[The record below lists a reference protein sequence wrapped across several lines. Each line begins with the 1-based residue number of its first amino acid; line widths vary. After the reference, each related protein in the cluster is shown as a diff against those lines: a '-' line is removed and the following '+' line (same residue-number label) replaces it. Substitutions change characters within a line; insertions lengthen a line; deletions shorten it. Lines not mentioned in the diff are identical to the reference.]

1 MIIQHQCRVGLTVYR
16 KEFKAVLDT
25 INTFVDV
32 LENCVATIKPLFQA
46 LQPGQEPSSIQTFEA
61 LAKFHPDKDRPDP
74 DALMS
79 EIETFKLHL
88 KTTHEDA
95 KDISRAAKK
104 AEEMKLVFPL
114 TNRAFRLVLTAP
126 VTVVK
131 DERTFSKLKTVK
143 NLCRSRTSDERLEEL
158 MFMACEKDITDEIP
172 VQNLATLWAGLKSRR
187 IAIGPV

>member
-1 MIIQHQCRVGLTVYR
+1 
-16 KEFKAVLDT
+16 
-25 INTFVDV
+25 
-32 LENCVATIKPLFQA
+32 
-46 LQPGQEPSSIQTFEA
+46 
-61 LAKFHPDKDRPDP
+61 
-74 DALMS
+74 MS

-95 KDISRAAKK
+95 KDIYSAAKK

-126 VTVVK
+126 VTVAK

-143 NLCRSRTSDERLEEL
+143 NLCRSRTSDE
-158 MFMACEKDITDEIP
+158 FTDEIP
-172 VQNLATLWAGLKSRR
+172 VQNR